1 MGSLCHKSVEW
12 CGMGFGEGGVDPS
25 HAVVQLSLHP
35 SPGRYN
41 CKEEFQIHDELL
53 KAHYTLGR
61 LSDSTPEH
69 YLVQVR
75 WALSLLPLPAS
86 SHLSHPPSS
95 QASSLIH
102 SCFFPVS
109 PYCLTLPP
117 GFWGSLLPALRSL
130 LLFWPY
136 LSPACPPPLPRAP
149 GRTEMGVCKPPGPQ
163 TAAPRQEISF
173 CSLLKFQN
181 FSGM

>member
-1 MGSLCHKSVEW
+1 MGS
-12 CGMGFGEGGVDPS
+12 GEGGVDPS

-136 LSPACPPPLPRAP
+136 LSPAWSPACPPRSSEHQGEQRWESESPQGPRLLPPDRKSP
-149 GRTEMGVCKPPGPQ
+149 
-163 TAAPRQEISF
+163 F
-173 CSLLKFQN
+173 YSLLKFQN